1 MHDFFAIKHL
11 KLPYNCHNIY
21 SIYTQSMYLV
31 NCWTS
36 TLSVDLVK
44 ILILTLPP
52 RPTAQHSRALQHDRL
67 QRAESVLTAGSPVAT
82 VLCWDVSQLAGLWL
96 LQQYCET
103 STLFGNFEK
112 ITTLPPRKGTCAN
125 FNYEYQKSLR
135 YHPVR
140 GLWNEITML
149 PPR

>member
-1 MHDFFAIKHL
+1 
-11 KLPYNCHNIY
+11 
-21 SIYTQSMYLV
+21 MYLV

-96 LQQYCET
+96 LQCIVRLPPCLGTLKKLRHYHPVKALVQISIT
-103 STLFGNFEK
+103 SIRNHYATTLFGDFEM
-112 ITTLPPRKGTCAN
+112 
-125 FNYEYQKSLR
+125 KSLC
-135 YHPVR
+135 YHPVKA
-140 GLWNEITML
+140 LWKKTPELSFHPVQIL
-149 PPR
+149 KK